1 MFSEPET
8 IYLLPKTAVAFG
20 IVKSVP
26 PSRKKTYDFQPSSIT
41 EDGDTITVL
50 GLLDKKDTAS
60 TYSRAELTD
69 KQRIFIAWMYLLL
82 ERKEKWEDRGKN
94 KGVAAA
100 YLKEALREEIE
111 FDFDKPR
118 PKPTWLPYYLISS
131 YDLDVAGVRKPL
143 QMMYRCLELKQPP
156 YIDFYKEVLRKEKNP
171 IRALAVAK
179 IAEKRFPTESW
190 FIGTIAEDLFKQKK
204 YAECITYLQSV
215 NKRVKQKVWLG
226 LDARFTLWQAYME
239 TKDYDAAVAE
249 FSTPFTATFFNEDY
263 APLLRAITLC
273 RQGKWQ
279 EAIEV
284 LERII
289 IADYRDT
296 NLSYLATYY
305 LILCNLEDGNITRV
319 EQLVAAHPIQDDDYM
334 IYGLPFNYSEDAAAI
349 FEKTLKSRSLGG
361 KTLAKL
367 KGMLAYLLYKNLPS
381 QEDRKWGKR
390 EMAVVARALQLTK
403 EALEYYPHEFAFLAL
418 SSNLLRSQGKHDDA
432 MDYKLKGWSKEG
444 YGSDLYIE
452 AELAD
457 CSYDY
462 IVGYVEKLK
471 KGFEAR
477 DAYLYYVEGYGF
489 DSDIG
494 ALFKG
499 KFYGELAKLYKAVKP
514 YIKDWSRVGEV
525 SEHIGGGGLFEIAY
539 ALSEVGDTKSSI
551 FVYEKELETG
561 ENSAI
566 LNNLALAYEKQND
579 LRKAKELIE
588 KAKKLAGDDDEIV
601 GRNYARICGGKTK
614 ADTQGKQETESK
626 PPKRKEKLKFD
637 PQAGVISLGTAKCEL
652 PIGSNQ
658 YQLCKTLFGQP
669 LGEWLNETDVVE
681 EFYRGKESRRAFY
694 DAIRLTN
701 QKVERGLKIRKLLVY
716 DAARVK
722 IRTDGLG

>member
-8 IYLLPKTAVAFG
+8 VHLLPKTAVAFG

-26 PSRKKTYDFQPSSIT
+26 PSRKKTYDFQPSSIA
-41 EDGDTITVL
+41 ENGDAITIA
-50 GLLDKKDTAS
+50 GLLNKKETAL
-60 TYSRAELTD
+60 TYSRAALTD
-69 KQRIFIAWMYLLL
+69 KERVFIGWMYLLL
-82 ERKEKWEDRGKN
+82 DRKHEWKERGKN
-94 KGVAAA
+94 KEVAAT
-100 YLKEALREEIE
+100 YLKEALRKEIE
-111 FDFDKPR
+111 FDFDGPR
-118 PKPTWLPYYLISS
+118 PKPMWLPYYLISS

-143 QMMYRCLELKQPP
+143 QMMYRCLELKHPP
-156 YIDFYKEVLRKEKNP
+156 YVDFYKEMLRKEKNP
-171 IRALAVAK
+171 IRALAIAK

-204 YAECITYLQSV
+204 YAECILYLQSV
-215 NKRVKQKVWLG
+215 KKRVKGKVWLG

-239 TKDYDAAVAE
+239 TKDYDAAIAE
-249 FSTPFTATFFNEDY
+249 FSAPFTATFFNEDY

-273 RQGKWQ
+273 RQEKWQ

-289 IADYRDT
+289 VGDYRDT

-334 IYGLPFNYSEDAAAI
+334 IYGLPFNYSEDAATI

-367 KGMLAYLLYKNLPS
+367 KGMLAYLRYKNLPS

-403 EALEYYPHEFAFLAL
+403 EALEYYPREFAFLAL

-432 MDYKLKGWSKEG
+432 MDYKTKGWSKDG
-444 YGSDLYIE
+444 YASDLYIE

-457 CSYDY
+457 CSDDY

-471 KGFEAR
+471 KELEAR
-477 DAYLYYVEGYGF
+477 DAYSYYLEGYGF

-494 ALFKG
+494 ALFKR

-566 LNNLALAYEKQND
+566 LNNLALAYEKLND
-579 LRKAKELIE
+579 LRKAKELIQ

-601 GRNYARICGGKTK
+601 GRNYARICSGKTK
-614 ADTQGKQETESK
+614 TDPQGKQEAESK

-637 PQAGVISLGTAKCEL
+637 PQSGVISLGTAKCEL

-658 YQLCKTLFGQP
+658 YQLCKALFERPIGT
-669 LGEWLNETDVVE
+669 WLTETDVVDT
-681 EFYRGKESRRAFY
+681 FYRGSESKRGFY
-694 DAIRLTN
+694 DAIRLAN
-701 QKVERGLKIRKLLVY
+701 EKIEQGLKIKKLLVY
-716 DAARVK
+716 RAAQVQ
-722 IRTDGLG
+722 IRADGLG